1 MAPFWGR
8 LSRAHL
14 GRIAAT
20 LALALLAGGTV
31 RAADRYAVDW
41 SKVNAEALEHYMHL
55 LRIDSSN
62 PPGNESRVADY
73 VKSVLDREGVP
84 AQLLALDPARAN
96 LVARIRGNGRKKPL
110 LVMGHTDT
118 VGVQRER
125 WTVDP
130 FAAIRK
136 DGFIYGR
143 GAQDDK
149 DDLAAGLMLMLLL
162 KRMNVQ
168 LDRDVIFLAEAGEE
182 GTSQVGIDF
191 MVSQHW
197 DEIAAEYALAE
208 GGYVAARNGKVRF
221 VEVTTTEKVPRGVRL
236 VAHGTAGHGSRPRLD
251 NAVVRL
257 GAAVA
262 KFASWQP
269 PIRLNDTTRTYFER
283 LATISPPEEAWRY
296 RHILDRSKAPQID
309 QYFAEHELGHY
320 SILRTSISPTMIQG
334 GFRHNVI
341 PSEAEAYLDV
351 RALPDED
358 MDRLLGEI
366 RHVIADSS
374 VEVLPAPRAERPSA
388 KPSRI
393 DTEMFLALER
403 VQRRMFPGAI
413 TLPAMLTGATDM
425 AQLRARGVTA
435 YGLGPIVDDS
445 DGGAGGAHADDER
458 LAEASFEKLVA
469 FLWYSVMEVAAAAN

>member
-1 MAPFWGR
+1 M
-8 LSRAHL
+8 LSL
-14 GRIAAT
+14 T
-20 LALALLAGGTV
+20 LLAWAGGAL
-31 RAADRYAVDW
+31 RAAERYAVDW
-41 SKVNAEALEHYMHL
+41 TKVHAEALEHYAHL
-55 LRIDSSN
+55 LQIDSTN

-73 VKSVLDREGVP
+73 LKAVLDREGIE
-84 AQLLALDPARAN
+84 AQLFALEPARAN
-96 LVARIRGNGRKKPL
+96 LVARIRGNGTKKPL

-118 VGVQRER
+118 VGVQREK
-125 WTVDP
+125 WSVDP

-149 DDLAAGLMLMLLL
+149 DDVAAGLMLMLLV
-162 KRMNVQ
+162 KRLNVA
-168 LDRDVIFLAEAGEE
+168 LDRDLIFLAEAGEE
-182 GTSQVGIDF
+182 GTSQVGIDYI
-191 MVSQHW
+191 VAKHW
-197 DEIAAEYALAE
+197 DAIEAEFALAE

-221 VEVTTTEKVPRGVRL
+221 VEVSTTEKMPRGVRL
-236 VAHGTAGHGSRPRLD
+236 VAHGTAGHGSRPRPD

-262 KFASWQP
+262 KLGSWQP
-269 PIRLNDTTRTYFER
+269 PIRLNDTTRAYFER

-296 RHILDRSKAPQID
+296 RHILDRDKAPEID
-309 QYFAEHELGHY
+309 RYFAEHELGHY

-341 PSEAEAYLDV
+341 PSEAEAFLDV

-358 MDRLLGEI
+358 MDRLRDQI
-366 RHVIADSS
+366 RRVIRDSN
-374 VEVLPAPRAERPSA
+374 VEVLPAPRAERPVA

-425 AQLRARGVTA
+425 AQLRARGVAA

-445 DGGAGGAHADDER
+445 EGGAGGAHADDER
-458 LAEASFEKLVA
+458 LAEASLQKLVE

>member
-1 MAPFWGR
+1 M
-8 LSRAHL
+8 LSL
-14 GRIAAT
+14 T
-20 LALALLAGGTV
+20 LLAWAGG
-31 RAADRYAVDW
+31 AARGSERYAVDW
-41 SKVNAEALEHYMHL
+41 AKIHSEALEHYAHL
-55 LRIDSSN
+55 LQIDSTN

-73 VKSVLDREGVP
+73 LKAVLDREGIE
-84 AQLLALDPARAN
+84 ARLFALEPARAN
-96 LVARIRGNGRKKPL
+96 LVARIRGNGTKKPL

-118 VGVQRER
+118 VGVQREK
-125 WTVDP
+125 WSVDP

-149 DDLAAGLMLMLLL
+149 DDVAAGLMLMLLV
-162 KRMNVQ
+162 KRLNVP
-168 LDRDVIFLAEAGEE
+168 LDRDLIFLAEAGEE
-182 GTSQVGIDF
+182 GTSQVGIDYI
-191 MVSQHW
+191 VAKHW
-197 DEIAAEYALAE
+197 DAIEAEFALAE

-221 VEVTTTEKVPRGVRL
+221 VEVSTTEKMPRGVRL
-236 VAHGTAGHGSRPRLD
+236 VAHGTAGHGSRPRPD

-262 KFASWQP
+262 KVGSWQP
-269 PIRLNDTTRTYFER
+269 PIRLNDTTRAYFER

-296 RHILDRSKAPQID
+296 RHILDRDKAPEID
-309 QYFAEHELGHY
+309 RYFAEHELGHY

-341 PSEAEAYLDV
+341 PSEAEAFLDV

-358 MDRLLGEI
+358 MDRLRDQI
-366 RHVIADSS
+366 RRVIGDSN
-374 VEVLPAPRAERPSA
+374 VEVQAVPRAERPVA

-425 AQLRARGVTA
+425 AQLRARGVAA

-445 DGGAGGAHADDER
+445 EGGARGSHADDER
-458 LAEASFEKLVA
+458 LAEASLQKLVE